1 MACKQAS
8 NILHAA
14 AGNTIANDSGVLDN
28 NNNTSEYPEGYSH
41 NRAKFLAEN
50 DELDETNWAN
60 FNLHTFNE
68 IKAYNKNQS
77 VVASVKAAITAPALK
92 K

>member
-28 NNNTSEYPEGYSH
+28 NNNTSDYPEGYNH
-41 NRAKFLAEN
+41 NRAKFLATN

-60 FNLHTFNE
+60 FDLNTYNE
-68 IKAYNKNQS
+68 IKAYNKF
-77 VVASVKAAITAPALK
+77 K
-92 K
+92 KNSPLLLPSKPP